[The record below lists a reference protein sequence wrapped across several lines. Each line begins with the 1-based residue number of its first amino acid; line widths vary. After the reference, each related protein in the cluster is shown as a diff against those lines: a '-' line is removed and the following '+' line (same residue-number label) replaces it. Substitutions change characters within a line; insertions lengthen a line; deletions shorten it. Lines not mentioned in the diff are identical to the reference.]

1 VYTLHDNYDGFFI
14 NIETNPIFRTRRW
27 DPNVDPIIW
36 YWAKY
41 LYVECELKKLT
52 LFDEKLL
59 HLASAV
65 IMFAA
70 AIIPLYLS
78 FRLKS
83 NLRILTVLL
92 SLFIFIHG
100 IYHLAYFA
108 GEEVLGEGLFR
119 TISIFVLIIFGGAF
133 IYMDRSKKEKLTV
146 WWYLQFW
153 ILWIILH
160 FICYSWHWEYLCG
173 WPGVHIIPIHFDFKF
188 LSSYWFGLAENSWL
202 LYMNLDHLI
211 SPWSYTSLACRYM

>member
-1 VYTLHDNYDGFFI
+1 M
-14 NIETNPIFRTRRW
+14 
-27 DPNVDPIIW
+27 
-36 YWAKY
+36 
-41 LYVECELKKLT
+41 
-52 LFDEKLL
+52 FDEKLL

-108 GEEVLGEGLFR
+108 GEEVLGEGFFR
-119 TISIFVLIIFGGAF
+119 TISIVVLIIFGGVF
-133 IYMDRSKKEKLTV
+133 MYMDRSKKEKLTV
-146 WWYLQFW
+146 
-153 ILWIILH
+153 
-160 FICYSWHWEYLCG
+160 
-173 WPGVHIIPIHFDFKF
+173 
-188 LSSYWFGLAENSWL
+188 
-202 LYMNLDHLI
+202 
-211 SPWSYTSLACRYM
+211 